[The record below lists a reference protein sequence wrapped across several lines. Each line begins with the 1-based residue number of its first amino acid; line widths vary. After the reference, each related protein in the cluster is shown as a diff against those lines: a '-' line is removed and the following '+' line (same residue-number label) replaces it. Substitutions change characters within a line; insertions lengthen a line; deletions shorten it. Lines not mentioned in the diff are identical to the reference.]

1 MNRIVEKENRQMK
14 EVLHRNIS
22 YDLLRI
28 QAAILVVLLHVSAIS
43 WNMISPYKPQW
54 MIINLYNS
62 MTRGAVPIFFMLSGA
77 FFAKKRYRYKRFVY
91 KKNYSVKSSMAYLVI
106 LIYIRYNRIK

>member
-43 WNMISPYKPQW
+43 WNMLEYSTHSEPHRPA
-54 MIINLYNS
+54 LRA
-62 MTRGAVPIFFMLSGA
+62 TRSIM
-77 FFAKKRYRYKRFVY
+77 
-91 KKNYSVKSSMAYLVI
+91 
-106 LIYIRYNRIK
+106 